1 MDMLGHQKDAT
12 LQGVPTSWG
21 LKREGPVGER
31 ERVRLTEGHSLL
43 EAGEEVRRRDTG
55 KNQHCE
61 GHRCMERE
69 RPSKG
74 DILPEDPRER
84 NTSGH
89 GKRVNEQGV
98 LTIWG
103 PQEGHISVWKESD

>member
-61 GHRCMERE
+61 GHRCMEERGQARGTYYLKTPERGTHQDTERE
-69 RPSKG
+69 
-74 DILPEDPRER
+74 
-84 NTSGH
+84 
-89 GKRVNEQGV
+89 
-98 LTIWG
+98 
-103 PQEGHISVWKESD
+103 